1 MRVDVGDPGRIG
13 WAAVENTGDSLDGV
27 TIFQST
33 SAGSTSILASHLG
46 SVASIQTN
54 NSFPILMT
62 RGGFVHQ

>member
-54 NSFPILMT
+54 NIP
-62 RGGFVHQ
+62 